1 MMNKR
6 GPMTTY
12 LIDNELS
19 RLKIG
24 QPACRA
30 LASIQVTCLKDLL
43 NMTERQLLSLHG
55 FGPRALLILKDA
67 LQDEGL
73 SLKIDD

>member
-1 MMNKR
+1 
-6 GPMTTY
+6 MTFHP
-12 LIDNELS
+12 IDNELS

-43 NMTERQLLSLHG
+43 NKTDKQLLSLHG
-55 FGPRALLILKDA
+55 FGPRALMIIKEA
-67 LQDEGL
+67 LSKEGL
-73 SLKIDD
+73 NLKKDE